1 MKRLSGLLQFML
13 GFVMG
18 VAILVGGATAVAYM
32 LLSGMNSNPPKPVFT
47 EEKKEE
53 TKEEKAAKP
62 QAEVKESPTAA
73 PAPKAAPKP
82 SPEETKKETT
92 SEGYQ
97 ARVTWQSGLSLR
109 SEPTSES
116 TRLGGLD
123 YNTKVSVVGT
133 SSDGQW
139 QRIRLSD
146 GREGWIKAGN
156 ISRVE

>member
-1 MKRLSGLLQFML
+1 MKRLSGLLQFMV
-13 GFVMG
+13 GFVLG

-62 QAEVKESPTAA
+62 QAEVKESAKAA

-82 SPEETKKETT
+82 SPEETKRETK

-139 QRIRLSD
+139 HRVRLSD

>member
-73 PAPKAAPKP
+73 PAPKLPRNPVPK
-82 SPEETKKETT
+82 KQKEKPNP
-92 SEGYQ
+92 
-97 ARVTWQSGLSLR
+97 RV
-109 SEPTSES
+109 
-116 TRLGGLD
+116 
-123 YNTKVSVVGT
+123 
-133 SSDGQW
+133 
-139 QRIRLSD
+139 
-146 GREGWIKAGN
+146 IKRG
-156 ISRVE
+156 